1 MALISVIIP
10 AYNAENTIQ
19 ETLKSVFKQT
29 FTDFE
34 VIVIDDGSQDATVE
48 LISNINDPRFRFFSY
63 SNSGQGASRNR
74 GLSHANGE
82 YIAFLDADDLWTYD
96 KLEAQLAALQAH
108 PEAGVAYSWSDCID
122 ENSEF
127 LRRGGHLTVNGN
139 VYTNLLLVNFL
150 ENGSNPLIRRSAIDE
165 VGDFDESLPPA
176 EDWDLYLRL
185 AARYSFVAVDRPQ
198 VLYRVSDRSM
208 SANVK
213 KLEKVSLQVLDRAFN
228 CAPSSLQY
236 LKNFS
241 LGNVYKYLTFKAL
254 EGKPERHQALIALRL
269 FGLALKYDKNLLKTR
284 VFWKVLYKIAI
295 LSTLSKH
302 SINSIE
308 KHFLNLQSL
317 TPLLGYITTDIPNP
331 QNSYLKI

>member
-1 MALISVIIP
+1 MAIISVIIP
-10 AYNAENTIQ
+10 AYNAENTIK
-19 ETLKSVFKQT
+19 ETLNSVFNQT

-34 VIVIDDGSQDATVE
+34 IIVIDDGSQDATVE
-48 LISNINDPRFRFFSY
+48 LLSNINDPRFRFFSY
-63 SNSGQGASRNR
+63 SNAGQGASRNR

-82 YIAFLDADDLWTYD
+82 YIAFLDADDLWTCD

-139 VYTNLLLVNFL
+139 AYANLLLVNFL

-176 EDWDLYLRL
+176 EDWDFYLRL
-185 AARYSFVAVDRPQ
+185 AARYPFIAVDRPQ

-213 KLEKVSLQVLDRAFN
+213 KLEKVSLKVLDRAFN

-254 EGKPERHQALIALRL
+254 EGKPERHRALIVIRL
-269 FGLALKYDKNLLKTR
+269 FGLALKYDKNLFKTR
-284 VFWKVLYKIAI
+284 VFWKILYKVLI
-295 LSTLSKH
+295 LFTLSKK

-308 KHFLNLQSL
+308 KHFFDLQSL
-317 TPLLGYITTDIPNP
+317 TPLLGYITTEIPTSK
-331 QNSYLKI
+331 NSYLKT